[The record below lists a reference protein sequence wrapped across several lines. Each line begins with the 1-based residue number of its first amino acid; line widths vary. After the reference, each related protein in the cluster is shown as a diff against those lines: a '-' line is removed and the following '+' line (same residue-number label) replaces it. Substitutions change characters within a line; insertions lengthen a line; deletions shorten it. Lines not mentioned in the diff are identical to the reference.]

1 MNPTFDFSEK
11 GILVTGGDRGIG
23 YAIAR
28 AFVESGGTVVIAARS
43 EHVFEAAESLG
54 ANVHAIR
61 TDLSESSERRLLI
74 ARAAELLGRIDVL
87 VNNAGVQIRHQ
98 SEDFPL
104 EDFEKVLEV
113 NLTAVFEL
121 CTCAGREMLRN
132 GYGKIVNLASMLSFF
147 GGLTVPAYA
156 ASKGGVAQLTKALAN
171 DWAGR
176 GVNVNAVAPGYIE
189 TDMNA
194 ALIADPVRFHEI
206 TSRIPAGRFGKPEEI
221 APAVLFL
228 ASDAASYLNGCI
240 LPVDGGYLGR

>member
-1 MNPTFDFSEK
+1 MNPGFDFTGKS
-11 GILVTGGDRGIG
+11 ILVTGGGRGIG
-23 YAIAR
+23 YAIAK
-28 AFVESGGTVVIAARS
+28 AFAESGGTVVIAARS
-43 EHVFEAAESLG
+43 ENVHAAAETLG
-54 ANVHAIR
+54 ANVSAVR
-61 TDLSESSERRLLI
+61 ADLADPSERRRLI
-74 ARAAELLGRIDVL
+74 AETLARTGKLDVL
-87 VNNAGVQIRHQ
+87 VNNAGVQIRRR

-104 EDFEKVLEV
+104 DDFEKVLEV

-121 CTCAGREMLRN
+121 CTLAGREMLKN

-176 GVNVNAVAPGYIE
+176 GLNVNAVAPGYIE

-194 ALIADPVRFHEI
+194 ALIADPARFREI
-206 TSRIPAGRFGKPEEI
+206 SSRIPAGRFGKPEEI